1 MFQRKRLVPNQ
12 LCPNYIGQYLI
23 MDAMK
28 QEQRHECNENLCLDS
43 ESIMSAATWFT
54 RKLQLVFQCQT

>member
-1 MFQRKRLVPNQ
+1 
-12 LCPNYIGQYLI
+12 